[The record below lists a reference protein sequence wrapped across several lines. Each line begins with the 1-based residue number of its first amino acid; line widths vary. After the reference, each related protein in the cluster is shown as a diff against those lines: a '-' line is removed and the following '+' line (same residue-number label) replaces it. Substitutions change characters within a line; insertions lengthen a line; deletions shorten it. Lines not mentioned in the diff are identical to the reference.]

1 MRGFIFS
8 NSRKYFRVI
17 LLLIFNFGS
26 ILIAQEF
33 NPNFESSSSYFQVD
47 SIKISGNEHTEE
59 FVILRELS
67 FELGDSVNGE
77 ILHYNRER
85 IFSLGIF
92 TKVNVVIEN
101 YDGKNIVFIR
111 VEESWY
117 IFPVPFVNVREKT
130 FERAS
135 YGVSLKYKN
144 FRGRNETIRATVS
157 LGYDPFY
164 SLEYENP
171 LVIQSFDIS
180 LSLSFGLGKS
190 VNKSE
195 ILEIANGNSFDF
207 KTMALNSIWGK
218 RITEESS
225 LFFIVGYSKIKVPT
239 ENINLLMASGTSSDN
254 KITTG
259 VSYLYD
265 SRNLKQY
272 ASDGEYLGIS
282 YLYNGFGNSQSSYNV
297 LNIDVRDYTEIY
309 KKFILRGRISARH
322 TFGEFIP
329 IYDYSMFGYDYF
341 VRGNRFEIDEGNNR
355 ILTNLE
361 VSYPILPEWN
371 FALDLPILPN
381 SLTRSRISIMAS
393 LFADAG
399 TVFNND
405 EKINFADF
413 DHGYGFGLTFLFLP
427 YSSFSLEYAFNE
439 FGKGEILL
447 GTEVS
452 FWYWT
457 LLYIESW
464 K

>member
-1 MRGFIFS
+1 MRGFIFFH
-8 NSRKYFRVI
+8 RQKYFKII
-17 LLLIFNFGS
+17 LLLIFNFSS
-26 ILIAQEF
+26 ILFAQEL
-33 NPNFESSSSYFQVD
+33 NSIFESSSSYFQVD
-47 SIKISGNEHTEE
+47 SIKIIGNEQTQE

-67 FELGDSVNGE
+67 FEVGDTVNSE

-85 IFSLGIF
+85 IFSLSIF
-92 TKVNVVIEN
+92 TKVDVVLEKQNDKNVVLI
-101 YDGKNIVFIR
+101 K

-117 IFPVPFVNVREKT
+117 IFPVPFVNVRERT
-130 FERAS
+130 FARAS

-164 SLEYENP
+164 SLEYVNP
-171 LVIQSFDIS
+171 LVIQSYDIS

-195 ILEIANGNSFDF
+195 ILEIVNGNSFEF
-207 KTMALNSIWGK
+207 KTIVINSIWGK

-225 LFFIVGYSKIKVPT
+225 LYFSVGYSKTKAPSD
-239 ENINLLMASGTSSDN
+239 NLNLLMASGTSIDH

-259 VSYLYD
+259 ISYLYD

-272 ASDGEYLGIS
+272 ASDGEYFGIS
-282 YLYNGFGNSQSSYNV
+282 YLYNGLGNSQSHYNV
-297 LNIDVRDYTEIY
+297 LNIDIRDYQEIY
-309 KKFILRGRISARH
+309 ENFVMRGFISARH
-322 TFGEFIP
+322 TFGEYVP
-329 IYDYSMFGYDYF
+329 IYDYSMFGYDYYI
-341 VRGNRFEIDEGNNR
+341 RGNRFEIKEGNNR
-355 ILTNLE
+355 ILTNL
-361 VSYPILPEWN
+361 VISYPILPEWN

-399 TVFNND
+399 AIFNNGD
-405 EKINFADF
+405 KIKFTDF
-413 DHGYGFGLTFLFLP
+413 SHGYGFGLTVLFLP

-452 FWYWT
+452 F
-457 LLYIESW
+457 
-464 K
+464 